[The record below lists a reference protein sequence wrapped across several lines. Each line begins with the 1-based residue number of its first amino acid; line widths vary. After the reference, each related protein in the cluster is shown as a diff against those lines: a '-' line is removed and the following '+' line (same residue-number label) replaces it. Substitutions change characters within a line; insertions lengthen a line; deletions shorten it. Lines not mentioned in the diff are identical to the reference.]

1 MIRIPNT
8 SIDVSVS
15 PSFSISNLLT
25 QNEDFRS
32 HVISSCE
39 NNKCLPFKQKITVK
53 KIEEKAAEILAT
65 AAIQNTETHS
75 VQFNKKEGA
84 IRTKFIPAL
93 TSLEEKK
100 ARLQQLETIAH
111 ACKAGDPSYL
121 QRDWYAN
128 LEERI
133 FTCSTLEPGTGRFVL
148 NPPPKKNKSITPN
161 PSTLPIHTRLKTD
174 KAFASTVKEIAD
186 RELRFP
192 YITYPSTRQRKQT
205 EIAAQ
210 LMLQETLSEIT
221 QSIEEYQSN
230 VQLPHYRFT
239 SSMED
244 KKKQEAL
251 SRKTSNFLTEYSTIF
266 PDQKNNPQRAAFRNL
281 SNYHSIVRHLIS
293 NEIIK
298 KTTQRDVS
306 PIPVNSK
313 T

>member
-1 MIRIPNT
+1 
-8 SIDVSVS
+8 
-15 PSFSISNLLT
+15 
-25 QNEDFRS
+25 
-32 HVISSCE
+32 
-39 NNKCLPFKQKITVK
+39 
-53 KIEEKAAEILAT
+53 
-65 AAIQNTETHS
+65 
-75 VQFNKKEGA
+75 
-84 IRTKFIPAL
+84 
-93 TSLEEKK
+93 
-100 ARLQQLETIAH
+100 
-111 ACKAGDPSYL
+111 
-121 QRDWYAN
+121 
-128 LEERI
+128 
-133 FTCSTLEPGTGRFVL
+133 
-148 NPPPKKNKSITPN
+148 
-161 PSTLPIHTRLKTD
+161 
-174 KAFASTVKEIAD
+174 
-186 RELRFP
+186 
-192 YITYPSTRQRKQT
+192 
-205 EIAAQ
+205 
-210 LMLQETLSEIT
+210 MLQETLSEIT